1 MRRRA
6 AMAML
11 VAWARVAAAAGVTVD
26 VTPGHRLATV
36 VPLRALGAAV
46 DAVPGGATDQIY
58 TPANIAQ
65 MLAAGFG
72 PVSYRLFTEL
82 GVQAWHWNP
91 SGTWSGP
98 GDTGYFTG
106 SGSGGGTIRRSFG
119 YRLPHRGFTHDQ
131 AYDDDF
137 SRLDDGDP
145 TTYWKSDP
153 YLTQAFT
160 GEPDATHPQWVVI
173 DLGTPKPV
181 DAIRLLWAEPHATD
195 YRVEYW
201 TGGDA
206 IYDPAHG
213 TWQAFPGGVV
223 TGGIGGTVTLAL
235 APAPLATEFVR
246 VLMTASSGTCDTH
259 GAGDPRNCMGYALAE
274 VGVGTLERG
283 VFTDLVHHSPDGT
296 RQTVT
301 YVSSVDP
308 WHDATAEVTE
318 TEQPGLD
325 LVLGSALTR
334 GLPALVPVAMLYGT
348 PDDAAAEIRYLEAQG
363 YPLLGVEL
371 GEEPDGQF
379 ILPEDYGA
387 LYLEWAAALHA
398 VDPAL
403 RLGGPVFQ
411 GVTQDVPVWPD
422 ARGNTSWLARFLA
435 YLAAHGRLGDLS
447 FMSFEHYPFDPCH
460 VGWKRLLDEPGLVA
474 GVLAAW
480 AADGLAPSVPR
491 YVTEYN
497 DTYDDDGSMNTIFGA
512 LWHADFVGSFLAA
525 GGAGAF
531 FYQYEP
537 IPLSRAGGC
546 NRYGTFSMFV
556 ADASY
561 TIEAKSAQ
569 FFSTQLLTQE
579 WAEPVDAPH
588 DLVPAASDVV
598 DRRGNQLL
606 TAYALHRPDGQW
618 AVLLVNKNK
627 SRSVTVGVTFHDAAT
642 STDHFFTGPVTQVSF
657 GRDQYRW
664 HPGPHGTAAPDG
676 PPVTTTAPGGAG
688 ATYTLPRASVTV
700 LRGSVS

>member
-1 MRRRA
+1 
-6 AMAML
+6 
-11 VAWARVAAAAGVTVD
+11 
-26 VTPGHRLATV
+26 
-36 VPLRALGAAV
+36 
-46 DAVPGGATDQIY
+46 
-58 TPANIAQ
+58 
-65 MLAAGFG
+65 
-72 PVSYRLFTEL
+72 
-82 GVQAWHWNP
+82 
-91 SGTWSGP
+91 
-98 GDTGYFTG
+98 
-106 SGSGGGTIRRSFG
+106 
-119 YRLPHRGFTHDQ
+119 
-131 AYDDDF
+131 
-137 SRLDDGDP
+137 
-145 TTYWKSDP
+145 
-153 YLTQAFT
+153 
-160 GEPDATHPQWVVI
+160 
-173 DLGTPKPV
+173 
-181 DAIRLLWAEPHATD
+181 
-195 YRVEYW
+195 
-201 TGGDA
+201 
-206 IYDPAHG
+206 
-213 TWQAFPGGVV
+213 
-223 TGGIGGTVTLAL
+223 
-235 APAPLATEFVR
+235 
-246 VLMTASSGTCDTH
+246 
-259 GAGDPRNCMGYALAE
+259 
-274 VGVGTLERG
+274 
-283 VFTDLVHHSPDGT
+283 
-296 RQTVT
+296 
-301 YVSSVDP
+301 
-308 WHDATAEVTE
+308 
-318 TEQPGLD
+318 
-325 LVLGSALTR
+325 VLGSALTR

-387 LYLEWAAALHA
+387 LYLQWAAALHA